1 MKNLKSTS
9 VLTASASRSAVVLL
23 VLMAGL
29 LTVRSQEIMTL
40 HKISQEVILDGMP
53 DEDFW
58 QDIPPLPVVMLVP
71 APGNPPSFKND
82 IRICYD
88 DDYLYLG
95 AMLYVSDPSMIRKM
109 GKRRDYVQGIYDYIV
124 LIIDDTNDN
133 ETASCF
139 GTTPMEQRLDRNVRK
154 DAMEFDNSWDT
165 FWDTRSV
172 VIDTCWYLEMRI
184 PFSSLRFQQKEGD
197 VKMGLSVF
205 RWIPALNEIAVFPER
220 PGDWG
225 MYGAWKPSLAQKVV
239 LSDIRARN
247 PVYFHPY
254 MLTGLNRN
262 NKLDNLNQEY
272 VLARKN
278 KTEPGF
284 DLKYSLTNSI
294 TLDVTANTDFAQVQ
308 ADEQQINLSRFSLF
322 FPEKRYF
329 FLERGNIFDFKF
341 GPQNN
346 LFYSRR
352 IGLFRGDPTRIYGGA
367 RVTGRAG
374 DWDFGALSMQTA
386 GLAIDGQEVLPSE
399 NFGVIRAMRR
409 VFNPYSTA
417 GGIITSRL
425 GSNGNYNIAYG
436 LDGAF
441 RLYGDDYLTVRMAQ
455 TSENNDRAFSSIKP
469 DRVYMQLD
477 RRKNSGFSY
486 DLRYDYT
493 GEQYNPGIGLQLR
506 GNMYSF
512 VSVLKYGWFPGKE
525 SKLYSHRLVFTGSN
539 IFSVLDN
546 QRETTYYEIAWY
558 YQTKKMVE
566 GNVQIFRTFE
576 NLLFRHH
583 LSRDVYI
590 DPGQYST
597 YHFYMRYL
605 TSTTKN
611 LRGAFNFWAG
621 EFYDGF
627 RFSPQVFPSWA
638 VSHSLDIG
646 AMYCFDLVDFSGRN
660 QRLVNHITRINAVYD
675 YSSKL
680 SAAVFIQS
688 NTAINGIISNFRLR
702 YNPREGKD
710 LYIVYNDMRNTQ
722 VTREYPNLPVMNYQ
736 TFMVKYVYTF
746 IL

>member
-1 MKNLKSTS
+1 MKNLKSTPI
-9 VLTASASRSAVVLL
+9 LTASASRSAVVLL
-23 VLMAGL
+23 VLMADF
-29 LTVRSQEIMTL
+29 LTVRSQETMTL
-40 HKISQEVILDGMP
+40 HKISQEVILDGIP

-58 QDIPPLPVVMLVP
+58 QDIPPLPMFMLIP
-71 APGNPPSFKND
+71 TPGNPPSFEND

-95 AMLYVSDPSMIRKM
+95 ARLYVSDPSMIRKM
-109 GKRRDYVQGIYDYIV
+109 GKRRDYWQSLYDYIV

-133 ETASCF
+133 ETASSFC
-139 GTTPMEQRLDRNVRK
+139 TTPVEQRVDHAVRK
-154 DAMEFDNSWDT
+154 DATEFDNSWDT

-172 VIDTCWYLEMRI
+172 VIDTCWNVEMRI

-197 VKMGLSVF
+197 VRMGLSVY
-205 RWIPALNEIAVFPER
+205 RWIPAINEVVVFPER

-225 MYGAWKPSLAQKVV
+225 LVGAWKPSLAQKVV
-239 LSDIRARN
+239 LSDIKSRN
-247 PVYFHPY
+247 PVYFYPY
-254 MLTGLNRN
+254 MLAGLNRN
-262 NKLDNLNQEY
+262 NIMDNLNREY
-272 VLARKN
+272 VLTRKN
-278 KTEPGF
+278 KGEPGF

-308 ADEQQINLSRFSLF
+308 ADEEQINLTRFSLF

-329 FLERGNIFDFKF
+329 FLERGSIFDFKF
-341 GPQNN
+341 GPRNN

-352 IGLFRGDPTRIYGGA
+352 IGLYRGEPTRIYGGA
-367 RVTGRAG
+367 RITGRAG
-374 DWDFGALSMQTA
+374 EWDFGALSMQTA
-386 GLAIDGQEVLPSE
+386 GHTIGGQEVLPSE

-441 RLYGDDYLTVRMAQ
+441 RLYGNDYLTVRMAQ
-455 TSENNDRAFSSIKP
+455 TSEKDQPDHPSIKP
-469 DRVYMQLD
+469 DRIFMHWEK
-477 RRKNSGFSY
+477 RNNRGFSY
-486 DLRYDYT
+486 DFLYDYS
-493 GEQYNPGIGLQLR
+493 GEQYNPGMGLQLR
-506 GNMYSF
+506 QNMYNF
-512 VSVLKYGWFPGKE
+512 QSVLKYGWFPEKG
-525 SKLYSHRLVFTGSN
+525 SKLQKHQLALGGYNLYSVPDDHLESA
-539 IFSVLDN
+539 
-546 QRETTYYEIAWY
+546 YYEIAWD
-558 YQTKKMVE
+558 YQTRKMVE
-566 GNVQIFRTFE
+566 GKIMIYRNSENLIFRYP
-576 NLLFRHH
+576 

-590 DPGQYST
+590 DPGRYD
-597 YHFYMRYL
+597 FYGLNAWYY
-605 TSTTKN
+605 TSRTKHV
-611 LRGAFNFWAG
+611 RGYFNIHMG
-621 EFYDGF
+621 EYYDGY
-627 RFSPQVFPSWA
+627 RFSSQAYPSWT

-646 AMYCFDLVDFSGRN
+646 AMYRFDLVDFSERD

-688 NTAINGIISNFRLR
+688 NTAINGIVSNFRLR

-722 VTREYPNLPVMNYQ
+722 VTREFPNLPGMNYQ